1 MIKIFFRALIVLFA
15 FFALNGATTNTKGTK
30 VQPIGGCATT
40 TASKQRVCIPESDRT
55 KAQKSNCKF
64 LKAFGIVCK
73 LDLDCLITQKEDAE
87 GKVRDQAECS
97 ALAANHTIV
106 KNTSLLKE
114 AREGSKEIVSLKKGD
129 KVTLLSRLD
138 QEGLSGWYLIF
149 TKNCETGFVPEKFIK
164 VAESFGEGK
173 EDIVG
178 NIKINYPKWKQKNQ
192 LMEID
197 AEGFVSLTGT
207 INEKTVDKVTIN
219 GEEVYIESNN
229 TFLEMLD
236 VPMSGL
242 EVRVVASNEGT
253 KVESI
258 KFKIKVK

>member
-1 MIKIFFRALIVLFA
+1 MFA
-15 FFALNGATTNTKGTK
+15 FFALNGATTSTKGKK
-30 VQPIGGCATT
+30 VQPRGGCATT
-40 TASKQRVCIPESDRT
+40 TTSKQRVCIPESDRT
-55 KAQKSNCKF
+55 KRQIKHCKF
-64 LKAFGIVCK
+64 LKSWGIVCR
-73 LDLDCLITQKEDAE
+73 LDIDCLITQKEDAE
-87 GKVRDQAECS
+87 KQVIGQAECS

-106 KNTSLLKE
+106 DNTSLLKE
-114 AREGSKEIVSLKKGD
+114 AREGSNKIVSLKKGD

-149 TKNCETGFVPEKFIK
+149 TKNCETGFVPEKFVK
-164 VAESFGEGK
+164 VAEVFGEEK
-173 EDIVG
+173 PYVSG
-178 NIKINYPKWKQKNQ
+178 NIKITYPKWKQKNQ
-192 LMEID
+192 LMEIEV
-197 AEGFVSLTGT
+197 EGFVSLTGA
-207 INEKTVDKVTIN
+207 INEKKVDKVTVN
-219 GEEVYIESNN
+219 GEKVFIESNN